1 MMHSKINTQET
12 PGIDTQPL
20 KLDDRLRLAAGLL
33 VDSFLALDS
42 IEDDATNL

>member
-1 MMHSKINTQET
+1 MDTALTNE
-12 PGIDTQPL
+12 TQPTE
-20 KLDDRLRLAAGLL
+20 LDDRLRLAAGLL

>member
-1 MMHSKINTQET
+1 MHSKTNTEKVLK
-12 PGIDTQPL
+12 IDTQPL
-20 KLDDRLRLAAGLL
+20 ELDDRLRLAAGLL

>member
-1 MMHSKINTQET
+1 MHSKTNTQET
-12 PGIDTQPL
+12 LTIDTQTAG
-20 KLDDRLRLAAGLL
+20 LDDRLRLAAGLL